1 MANEI
6 ELAYKDFFE
15 DEGIG
20 TYGDDLFV
28 SSMPESPDDNIT
40 LFMQTA
46 PQGTEH
52 QRYDLE
58 NTGVKVLIR
67 GSHSF
72 CSSKIVAIQQVTPQM
87 KGTYNG
93 MYIKETLVQTPP
105 TFIEIDD
112 MGRRMY
118 SINYES
124 EYSIGATSRTSVS

>member
-1 MANEI
+1 MATEI

-15 DEGIG
+15 DESIG
-20 TYGDDLFV
+20 TYDTDLFV
-28 SSMPESPDDNIT
+28 SKMPEEPDNNIT

-58 NTGVKVLIR
+58 NTGIKVLIR

-72 CSSKIVAIQQVTPQM
+72 CSSKIVAIQKVTPQM
-87 KGTYNG
+87 SGTYNG
-93 MYIKETLVQTPP
+93 IFIKETMVQTPP
-105 TFIEIDD
+105 TYIETDSK
-112 MGRRMY
+112 GRRLY

-124 EYSIGATSRTSVS
+124 EYSLGATSRTAV

>member
-15 DEGIG
+15 AEGIG
-20 TYGDDLFV
+20 TYGTDLFV
-28 SSMPESPDDNIT
+28 SKMPESPNDNIT

-58 NTGVKVLIR
+58 NTGIKVLIR
-67 GSHSF
+67 GSHSY
-72 CSSKIVAIQQVTPQM
+72 CSSKIVEIEKVTPQM
-87 KGTYNG
+87 SGTYNG
-93 MYIKETLVQTPP
+93 MYIKETLRQTPP
-105 TFIEIDD
+105 TFIEQDD
-112 MGRRMY
+112 KGRRLY

>member
-15 DEGIG
+15 DKGIG
-20 TYGDDLFV
+20 TYGTNLFV
-28 SSMPESPDDNIT
+28 SVMPEEPDDNIT

-58 NTGVKVLIR
+58 NTGIKVLIR

-87 KGTYNG
+87 SGTYNG
-93 MYIKETLVQTPP
+93 ILIKETLVQTPP
-105 TFIEIDD
+105 TYIETDD
-112 MGRRMY
+112 KGRRMY

-124 EYSIGATSRTSVS
+124 EYSIGATSRTAV

>member
-15 DEGIG
+15 AKSIG
-20 TYGDDLFV
+20 TYGTDLFV
-28 SSMPESPDDNIT
+28 SKMPESPDDNIT

-46 PQGTEH
+46 PQGAEH

-58 NTGVKVLIR
+58 NTGIKVLIR
-67 GSHSF
+67 GSHSY
-72 CSSKIVAIQQVTPQM
+72 CSSKIVAIQKVTPQM
-87 KGTYNG
+87 SGTYNG
-93 MYIKETLVQTPP
+93 ILIKETLVQTPP
-105 TFIEIDD
+105 TYIETDKK
-112 MGRRMY
+112 GRRLY